1 MLLNKK
7 TYPIN
12 FILFFIAILLTSC
25 GTTKRVVNDD
35 SVEEIVIVEEV
46 VTEPES
52 DSIVGVKV
60 IYGTKV
66 IVQNDTIS
74 EVEKVIEEE
83 IDDILPETFDHTIW
97 DELLKKHV
105 SEKGNVNY
113 KGFKKDKSNLKSYLA
128 LLSEKIPD
136 DAWSKEDKLAYWINA
151 YNAFTVKLIVDRYP
165 LKSIKDIESP
175 WDYRFIKLG
184 DKWYTLNDIEHKI
197 LRKMDDPRIHFG
209 IVCASF
215 SCPKLQNKAFISA
228 TINSQLDDA
237 TKEFLADSERN
248 NLSENSIQ
256 LSKIFKWFSKDFKKK
271 GSLIDFLNKY
281 SEITISQNA
290 KKSFKEY
297 NWDLNE

>member
-1 MLLNKK
+1 M
-7 TYPIN
+7 
-12 FILFFIAILLTSC
+12 
-25 GTTKRVVNDD
+25 D
-35 SVEEIVIVEEV
+35 S
-46 VTEPES
+46 TLAS
-52 DSIVGVKV
+52 
-60 IYGTKV
+60 
-66 IVQNDTIS
+66 IS

-256 LSKIFKWFSKDFKKK
+256 LSKIFKWFSKDFKKE